1 MAVSTPNLYPVRL
14 TSEQR
19 AVLEAITRNGR
30 NSAKKI
36 RRAQVLLWSDVD
48 REGGRLSSREIAK
61 RLRMHD
67 NSVDRIRKQ
76 FVLEGEGAALERKV
90 RETPAVPAK
99 IDGKV
104 EAHLIA
110 ICCSPAPEGRV
121 RWTLTLLVE
130 ELKRKGL
137 VTSVC
142 AETVRKALKK
152 TNSSLGGSRA
162 GAFPN
167 GTKRGSSRRWKT
179 FSTSMP
185 VSTRTK
191 SR

>member
-1 MAVSTPNLYPVRL
+1 MAVSTPNLYRVRL

-19 AVLEAITRNGR
+19 DALTDITRNGR

-36 RRAQVLLWSDVD
+36 RHAQILLWSDID
-48 REGGRLSSREIAK
+48 REGGRLSSREIAE
-61 RLRMHD
+61 RLGMHD
-67 NSVDRIRKQ
+67 NSVDRIRKR

-90 RETPAVPAK
+90 RETPSVPPK
-99 IDGKV
+99 IDGHV

-110 ICCSPAPEGRV
+110 ICCGPAPEGRT
-121 RWTLTLLVE
+121 RWTLSLLAN

-137 VTSVC
+137 VTGVC

-152 TNSSLGGSRA
+152 TNCSPGGSSA
-162 GAFPN
+162 GACPSA
-167 GTKRGSSRRWKT
+167 TRPALSRRWKT
-179 FSTSMP
+179 SSTSMRRRTP
-185 VSTRTK
+185 TK

>member
-19 AVLEAITRNGR
+19 AALEAITRNGR

-36 RRAQVLLWSDVD
+36 RRAQVLLWSDVN
-48 REGGRLSSREIAK
+48 REGGRLSSREIAE
-61 RLRMHD
+61 RLGMHD

-76 FVLEGEGAALERKV
+76 FVQQGEAAALERKV
-90 RETPAVPAK
+90 RETPPVSPK
-99 IDGKV
+99 IDGHV

-110 ICCSPAPEGRV
+110 ICCGPAPEGRA
-121 RWTLTLLVE
+121 RWTLSLLAS

-137 VTSVC
+137 VTGVC
-142 AETVRKALKK
+142 AETVRQTLKK
-152 TNSSLGGSRA
+152 TSCSPGGSSA
-162 GAFPN
+162 GASPN
-167 GTKRGSSRRWKT
+167 GTRLGSSHRWKT
-179 FSTSMP
+179 CSTSTP
-185 VSTRTK
+185 PSTRTK

>member
-1 MAVSTPNLYPVRL
+1 MAVSTPNLYPVCL

-19 AVLEAITRNGR
+19 AGLEEITRNGR

-48 REGGRLSSREIAK
+48 REGGRLSSREIAE

-76 FVLEGEGAALERKV
+76 FVLEGEGATLERKV

-99 IDGKV
+99 IDGQV

-110 ICCSPAPEGRV
+110 LCCGPAPEGRT
-121 RWTLTLLVE
+121 RWTLTLLAG

-137 VTSVC
+137 VTGVC

-152 TNSSLGGSRA
+152 TNLSLGGSSV
-162 GAFPN
+162 GAFPS
-167 GTKRGSSRRWKT
+167 GTRRGSSPRWKT
-179 FSTSMP
+179 SSMSTP
-185 VSTRTK
+185 RSTRTK